1 MISKMEKSR
10 KPDTIRENYL
20 FSRVYSKGKS
30 CFGRYAAVYYLK
42 DRRKGGN
49 TRIGITVSKSRGK
62 AVVRNRVK
70 RRIRETLRLLYPYM
84 KEGYL
89 IVAVARQPA
98 VTASYAELSGE
109 LAELLNRAALLDTC
123 K

>member
-1 MISKMEKSR
+1 MEKSR

-30 CFGRYAAVYYLK
+30 CFGRYTAVYYLK
-42 DRRKGGN
+42 NRRPDGK
-49 TRIGITVSKSRGK
+49 TRLGITVSKSRGK
-62 AVVRNRVK
+62 AVVRNRIK
-70 RRIRETLRLLYPYM
+70 RRMRESLRLLYPYM

-89 IVAVARQPA
+89 IVAVARQA
-98 VTASYAELSGE
+98 SVGASYAQISEE
-109 LAELLNRAALLDTC
+109 LADLLNRAALLDTG